1 MRKLIKKS
9 VAAALSTAL
18 LVTLGPVADISIV
31 KAADDYTYLYAGLT
45 WDQYWAAENIYLQSD
60 KAMTDSN
67 SEADAREEMD
77 KGAFDA
83 VSRATTSH
91 GLHRGSYQCDATIY
105 GEDGSEF
112 NVSHWSADG
121 KTLYL
126 TDGTEVSY
134 SKGTITKTDGTQTK
148 LKEYKVTGIKYVPV
162 AVKTSEL
169 VDFKKVYKVVENE
182 GELVGG
188 YSEVNLSS
196 YDLKAN
202 VTADTNGI
210 KTATEQ
216 KDGTFKFSARKT
228 GKDSGIKDQTLLKA
242 SKIKTEVKAA
252 KGSYGE
258 FLRVDINNADDADTS
273 KGEGYGA
280 LGSKMQA
287 VKWTYYGDDAERK
300 TALANFGTKFAA
312 DNWMHKVKGI
322 QLGLTDSYRAALPG
336 GTNGTGYWSLT
347 VYALGYED
355 ETVNFEVTKDNIVD
369 TVNITEN
376 ADTTKL
382 SDLVKDAKGLKESDY
397 TTASWKDFVGE
408 LEEAEEELAKPKHY
422 QAMVDEAYNHLS
434 AAIKALVKEEKALN
448 APASV
453 KVAAKKKSFTVTWK
467 KVNGAK
473 GYQVQY
479 SLTKNFK
486 KAAVKNVT
494 KTTLTVKKLKSGKKY
509 FVRVKAVA
517 SDKKLNSGWS
527 AAKPVKVK

>member
-18 LVTLGPVADISIV
+18 LVTLGPVADISTV

-45 WDQYWAAENIYLQSD
+45 WEQYWDAEGIYLQSD
-60 KAMTDSN
+60 KTMTDSN
-67 SEADAREEMD
+67 TEADARGEMD

-83 VSRATTSH
+83 VSRATTNH
-91 GLHRGSYQCDATIY
+91 GLHRGSYQCNAVIY

-112 NVSHWSADG
+112 SVSHWSDDG

-126 TDGTEVSY
+126 TDGTSVAY
-134 SKGTITKTDGTQTK
+134 AKGTITKEDGTQTK
-148 LKEYKVTGIKYVPV
+148 LKEYKVTGLKYVPV
-162 AVKTSEL
+162 AVKTSEFD
-169 VDFKKVYKVVENE
+169 DFKKTYKVVEND

-188 YSEVNLSS
+188 YSEMNLSA

-202 VTADTNGI
+202 VTADTNGL
-210 KTATEQ
+210 KTATEE

-228 GKDSGIKDQTLLKA
+228 GTDSGIKEQTIAKA
-242 SKIKTEVKAA
+242 SKLKVEVKEAN
-252 KGSYGE
+252 GSYGE

-280 LGSKMQA
+280 LGAKMQA
-287 VKWTYYGDDAERK
+287 VKWTYYGNDSERK
-300 TALANFGTKFAA
+300 TAIANFGTKFAA
-312 DNWMHKVKGI
+312 DNWMHKAMGI

-336 GTNGTGYWSLT
+336 GTDGTGYWSLT

-408 LEEAEEELAKPKHY
+408 LEEAEEELAKPNHY

-453 KVAAKKKSFTVTWK
+453 KVAAKKKSFIVTWK

-494 KTTLTVKKLKSGKKY
+494 KTTLTVKKLKFGKKY
-509 FVRVKAVA
+509 YVRVKAVA

-527 AAKPVKVK
+527 VAKTVKVK